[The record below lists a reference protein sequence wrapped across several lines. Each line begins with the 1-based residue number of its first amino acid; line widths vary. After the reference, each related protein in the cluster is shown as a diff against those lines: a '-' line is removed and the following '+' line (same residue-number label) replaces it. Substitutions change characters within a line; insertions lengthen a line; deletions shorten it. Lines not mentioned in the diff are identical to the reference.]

1 MQRARTRALPFLVA
15 MLVAAIGSPA
25 LAGIKIVIGAA
36 ATGPPGKV
44 SAPVSMNGAPSP
56 SPVAGIQVDILFPQP
71 ALSAPSCTA
80 ASGVPLAGTNLI
92 TNASNTPPGMGRL
105 RLVFLDIGS
114 LTAIGN
120 GPLATCTFTAAPGT
134 YSLSGMNLSVAD
146 TDGNDLDATL
156 CTGGCC

>member
-1 MQRARTRALPFLVA
+1 MGARTRALPLLAALLVTA
-15 MLVAAIGSPA
+15 SGSPA

-36 ATGPPGKV
+36 TTGPPGKV
-44 SAPVSMNGAPSP
+44 SAPISMNGAANP
-56 SPVAGIQVDILFPQP
+56 SPVAGIEVDVLFPQP
-71 ALSAPSCTA
+71 ALTAPTCTA

-92 TNASNTPPGMGRL
+92 TAANTPPGMGRL
-105 RLVFLDIGS
+105 RLLFIDISS

-134 YSLSGMNLSVAD
+134 YSLSGMSLSVAD
-146 TDGNDLDATL
+146 SDGNDLDATL